1 MTLRRLPVTLAA
13 LLGACLGSGTAATLA
28 LASFTSS
35 APASQTLSSRSLTA
49 PGSLTGTPT
58 GHDVALSWTSGANGT
73 GYSVLA
79 AANGTNSNCSTV
91 TYTSL
96 TTTTGLTYADTSRYQ
111 PQGTYECYQVRTTYN
126 TWTSQTSNPTAAAQI
141 GFVAQTVTATNGGA
155 VGKLD
160 TGDTIKVTYNQ
171 PVNPA
176 TGPVTGNKICT
187 NAASTGNIVMVG
199 DAITGCNATTTV
211 TTGTISGG
219 TATKTA
225 AYNITWAW
233 TNTNTT
239 LTITIGTRTSGS
251 QDAAITGTLTFNPT
265 TTVTNT
271 LSATGAYHNCDSNS
285 GGGNCL
291 PTITGSF

>member
-1 MTLRRLPVTLAA
+1 MLGA

-28 LASFTSS
+28 LAAFTSS
-35 APASQTLSSRSLTA
+35 SPASQAISSRGLTA
-49 PGSLTGTPT
+49 PGSLTATPT
-58 GHDVALSWTSGANGT
+58 GRDVALSWTSGTNGT
-73 GYSVLA
+73 GYAVLA
-79 AANGTNSNCSTV
+79 GSNGIDSNCSTATV
-91 TYTSL
+91 TSL
-96 TTTTGLTYADTSRYQ
+96 TTTTALTYTDTSRYQ

-126 TWTSQTSNPTAAAQI
+126 TWTSQASNPTAAAQI
-141 GFVAQTVTATNGGA
+141 GFVAQTVTATNGGTL
-155 VGKLD
+155 GKLD
-160 TGDTIKVTYNQ
+160 TGDTIKITYNQ

-176 TGPVTGNKICT
+176 TGPVAGNKICT
-187 NAASTGNIVMVG
+187 NAASTGNIIMIG

-219 TATKTA
+219 TANKTA

-233 TNTNTT
+233 TGTNTT

-251 QDAAITGTLTFNPT
+251 QDASITGTLTFNPT
-265 TTVTNT
+265 TTAANT
-271 LSATGAYHNCDSNS
+271 LSATGGYHNCDTNT